1 MAATERKVRKRRPR
15 IEKERRYF
23 TRLIAENPNYFGTT
37 YDKAFKP
44 VLKKWKQATKYEE
57 LTCVG
62 YNHNLEMLEATI
74 QIKRSF
80 GYGGSDLCDA
90 GSTEYV
96 RFFLDYG
103 DGWEDCGLAAVRVH
117 DIETSKDCAKKST
130 KPLTYVVTRPITP
143 KPKWCNL
150 PVLPKVRAIL
160 SWSKIPGN
168 DPYEPTIW
176 GNVLERNIQIKP
188 SPALLIDI
196 IESVKKMAGP
206 ESMIKLPKAFEEAAI
221 PVPIPEPPELSIGEL
236 AVKYKAHKARKIL
249 VQPHRFGIKD
259 LEAATSPNT
268 LAPEALTAKIAEW
281 ESAKLNWAEALV
293 KYEKTKG
300 NVTFEELN
308 CLGLDCNRDWL
319 VATFVVKRPSGFNG
333 GLCDNGS
340 REYITF
346 WADWDNSCKWVYQGT
361 SWIDVHDIKSIPD
374 EGLHYTVICP
384 VDLGPH
390 RQDCDEGP
398 KISQVRAVLS
408 WNTPPS
414 PINPNALPKWGNRLD
429 THVQIKPKSSLTGSL
444 AAIGG
449 VGIQNIH
456 VFGNG
461 MTKSGGKFAFFD
473 LATDPWDFF
482 RECPFGGR
490 IQFHGVPD
498 SGSEYRILI
507 RRVGDAS
514 FTVLDS
520 KIWVTNSLGFSHYHQ
535 IKANGYFD
543 TLSVNENIGSLLAVW
558 DSHHEKTEDKNILWE
573 ARMEVKPSGGG
584 TMLTPWYKI
593 QLDNTAPSADIH
605 IDSGGD
611 CKDFVE
617 GVTLTGRFVAR
628 DIHFGHYSIRTL
640 PTSLSPTSPAPAGGT
655 SQTVLAPGDAWSL
668 NTSSMQP
675 CGYVIELRVWD
686 RTIVGSMPHQHN
698 YARADL
704 GFCLRKK
711 KK

>member
-1 MAATERKVRKRRPR
+1 MAATNEKVRKRHPR

-23 TRLIAENPNYFGTT
+23 TRLIAENPNYFGTFLHDT
-37 YDKAFKP
+37 LKP
-44 VLKKWKQATKYEE
+44 VHKEWKPATKYEE

-74 QIKRSF
+74 QLKRSY
-80 GYGGSDLCDA
+80 GYGGSDLCDD

-117 DIETSKDCAKKST
+117 DIATLKDCAKVST

-143 KPKWCNL
+143 KPKWCHH

-160 SWSKIPGN
+160 SWSKIPGS

-176 GNVLERNIQIKP
+176 GNVLERHIQIKP
-188 SPALLIDI
+188 SQPLLLDVIQSI
-196 IESVKKMAGP
+196 KKMAGL
-206 ESMIKLPKAFEEAAI
+206 EKIIDLPKVLEEAATPI
-221 PVPIPEPPELSIGEL
+221 PLPEPPVLSISEL
-236 AVKYKAHKARKIL
+236 ALKYKAYKAKKIL
-249 VQPHRFGIKD
+249 VQPHRFGAKD

-281 ESAKLNWAEALV
+281 ESAQLNWSKAVALYV
-293 KYEKTKG
+293 KTKG
-300 NVTFEELN
+300 DVTYEQLN

-319 VATFVVKRPSGFNG
+319 VATFILKKPFGFSGN
-333 GLCDNGS
+333 LCDDGS

-346 WADWDNSCKWVYQGT
+346 WADWDNSCKWTYQGT
-361 SWIDVHDIKSIPD
+361 SWIDVHDIASIPE

-390 RQDCDEGP
+390 RQDCEEGP
-398 KISQVRAVLS
+398 KIGRIRAVLS

-414 PINPNALPKWGNRLD
+414 HTNPNALPKWGNRLD
-429 THVQIKPKSSLTGSL
+429 THVQIKPKSSLIGSL

-449 VGIQNIH
+449 VGIQNINTY
-456 VFGNG
+456 GNG
-461 MTKSGGKFAFFD
+461 KAKPGAKFAFFD
-473 LATDPWDFF
+473 LATDPWDSS
-482 RECPFGGR
+482 RECPFGRR
-490 IQFHGVPD
+490 IQFHGVPA
-498 SGSEYRILI
+498 SGSEYRVMI
-507 RRVGDAS
+507 RRVGDSS
-514 FTVLDS
+514 FSVLEK
-520 KIWVTNSLGFSHYHQ
+520 KIWVTNSLGFSYYHQ
-535 IKANGYFD
+535 IKPNGYFD
-543 TLSVNENIGSLLAVW
+543 TLHVNANVGSLLAVW
-558 DSHHEKTEDKNILWE
+558 DSHYEKTEDKNILWE
-573 ARMEVKPSGGG
+573 AQMEVKLSGGG
-584 TMLTPWYKI
+584 TVLTPWYRI
-593 QLDNTAPSADIH
+593 QLDNIRPSADIH

-617 GVTLTGRFVAR
+617 GITLSGRFVAR
-628 DIHFGHYSIRTL
+628 DLHFGRYSIRTL
-640 PTSLSPTSPAPAGGT
+640 PTSLSPTNPVPHTGTTQTTISPGN
-655 SQTVLAPGDAWSL
+655 SWSL
-668 NTSSMQP
+668 DTKGMEP
-675 CGYVIELRVWD
+675 CGYVIELKVWD

-698 YARADL
+698 VARADL